1 MTIKKV
7 ASARSLTFSQWVVKP
22 ATEYYSTIQKI
33 KSQAKMKNKKF
44 RKSAI
49 KIALIIIGAIIISYF
64 VFTWKQIAL

>member
-1 MTIKKV
+1 MNCQTLAK
-7 ASARSLTFSQWVVKP
+7 ASAPFRKELSLLNIIVQYK
-22 ATEYYSTIQKI
+22 KI